1 MNKEKQYNNINLK
14 RDCENFNTSKIYL
27 TCIYFSSKRWD
38 ILLEKHK
45 LHGIVFRFFNTKE
58 EHKLFRYNLK
68 EDLLYILSEN
78 QPKILEIINR
88 LKVNRTDIEIKQY
101 TIEEYTNIEE
111 HKNYKFN
118 ILVNPT
124 HRNSKTRKVLSI
136 NWKDWIYRKSRENGF
151 EIQKIKNMKGMTY
164 LGKNNTPIYG
174 VEIDGVL
181 SVSDVEKFS
190 ECMINGI
197 GRSKGY
203 GFGFLILDRE

>member
-1 MNKEKQYNNINLK
+1 MNTENDIIFTRERENL
-14 RDCENFNTSKIYL
+14 NASKIYL
-27 TCIYFSSKRWD
+27 TSVHFSYKRWD
-38 ILLEKHK
+38 ILLESFK

-58 EHKLFRYNLK
+58 EHKLFRYNSK
-68 EDLLYILSEN
+68 KNLLYILSEN
-78 QPKILEIINR
+78 RPKILEIINR

-101 TIEEYTNIEE
+101 TIEKYTNIEK

-124 HRNSKTRKVLSI
+124 YRDSKTRKVLS
-136 NWKDWIYRKSRENGF
+136 NDWGEWIYRKSRENGF
-151 EIQKIKNMKGMTY
+151 EIQEIKKIEEMTY
-164 LGKNNTPIYG
+164 IGKNNTPIYG
-174 VEIDGVL
+174 VEIDGIL

>member
-1 MNKEKQYNNINLK
+1 MNTKNDMIIT
-14 RDCENFNTSKIYL
+14 RDCKNFNTSKIYL
-27 TCIYFSSKRWD
+27 TCIHFSSKRWD

-164 LGKNNTPIYG
+164 LGKNDTPIYG
-174 VEIDGVL
+174 VEIEGVL
-181 SVSDVEKFS
+181 SVSDIEKFS
-190 ECMINGI
+190 GCMINGI

>member
-1 MNKEKQYNNINLK
+1 MNTENDIIFTRKRKNL
-14 RDCENFNTSKIYL
+14 NTSKIYL
-27 TCIYFSSKRWD
+27 TCINFSYKRLD
-38 ILLEKHK
+38 ILLETHK

-58 EHKLFRYNLK
+58 EHKLFRYNVEK
-68 EDLLYILSEN
+68 KLLYILSEN
-78 QPKILEIINR
+78 RPKILEIVNR
-88 LKVNRTDIEIKQY
+88 LNVKTIDIEMKQY
-101 TIEEYTNIEE
+101 TIDEYTNIEK

-118 ILVNPT
+118 ILINPT
-124 HRNSKTRKVLSI
+124 HRDSKTKKVLA
-136 NWKDWIYRKSRENGF
+136 NDWKDWIYRKSKENGF
-151 EIQKIKNMKGMTY
+151 EIKEIKKMEDMTY